1 MQTDQAGGDTGKL
14 TVQRLV
20 DAFGE
25 GARPYIPLAI
35 DITKAHA
42 EATEE
47 SLASVGVDIVV
58 TDVGSLIIRGR
69 LLLCTD
75 TLERFRGEIPCF
87 DKECINVTCNM
98 LDETT
103 TYTLVRGGDEGK
115 HYYYGERARS
125 AGLHGGGPVRHHG
138 GVKHST
144 LALRHAAKAMPAG
157 MPEGARAVV
166 ECYVTSVERVP
177 RFTVFGECT
186 TGAWGRPVY
195 RVSIS
200 GVTHCD
206 AGLLSVLVLGTGH
219 KALGA
224 RAQKHNCV
232 GTIECDLLDPPPQ
245 PPTGST
251 PTRKKKAWYARL
263 LG

>member
-1 MQTDQAGGDTGKL
+1 MQTDQPGGDTGKL

-42 EATEE
+42 EATGE
-47 SLASVGVDIVV
+47 SLASVGVDILV
-58 TDVGSLIIRGR
+58 TDVGSLVIRGR
-69 LLLCTD
+69 LLLCTG

-87 DKECINVTCNM
+87 DKECVNVACNM
-98 LDETT
+98 VDETT
-103 TYTLVRGGDEGK
+103 TYTLVRGGDEDK

-138 GVKHST
+138 KAKHSR
-144 LALRHAAKAMPAG
+144 LALRHVAKSMPAG
-157 MPEGARAVV
+157 MPESARAVV
-166 ECYVTSVERVP
+166 ECYVTSVDRVP

-186 TGAWGRPVY
+186 TGVGDRPVY

-200 GVTHCD
+200 GVTQCD
-206 AGLLSVLVLGTGH
+206 ASLLSVLVVGTGH
-219 KALGA
+219 KVVGA
-224 RAQKHNCV
+224 RAHKHNCV
-232 GTIECDLLDPPPQ
+232 GTIECDLLEPPPH
-245 PPTGST
+245 PNGSKPTT
-251 PTRKKKAWYARL
+251 KKKAWYARL